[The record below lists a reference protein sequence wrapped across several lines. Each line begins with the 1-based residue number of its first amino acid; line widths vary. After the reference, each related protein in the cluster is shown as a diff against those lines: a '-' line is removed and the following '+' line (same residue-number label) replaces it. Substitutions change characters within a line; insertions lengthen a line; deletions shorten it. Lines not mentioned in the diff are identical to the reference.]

1 MYNCIRM
8 EEQLQRKYD
17 HLAIGFRRLWQWS
30 GAGDKYKDVHG
41 KCMVYIMFSCEVV
54 QKLHN
59 GNLIDGNDA
68 LTTAYDRTHREGIFL
83 GRR

>member
-1 MYNCIRM
+1 MAAKRNENR
-8 EEQLQRKYD
+8 EL
-17 HLAIGFRRLWQWS
+17 HNAHFRALTVLNRNER
-30 GAGDKYKDVHG
+30 
-41 KCMVYIMFSCEVV
+41 EVV